1 MTEFEKL
8 LKEHRR
14 LAVQID
20 DERNYLEHL
29 ERQLRAVEKQL
40 KAMAIPVVES
50 QQEAVAPFLTGASKP
65 SEVELESQSPSAS
78 AIQDAVTAVAEL
90 GNGVTAQQLAE
101 HLGITPDA
109 ARLRLQRAARDG
121 LIARMAL
128 GRYRAKRASS
138 DEAKT
143 SSARGPNDTEGIER
157 EATQDESS
165 INSPESP
172 NGIVAKVD

>member
-1 MTEFEKL
+1 MIQADTVETRGDQRLMTEFDKL

-29 ERQLRAVEKQL
+29 ERQLRTVEKQL
-40 KAMAIPVVES
+40 KAGP
-50 QQEAVAPFLTGASKP
+50 SKP
-65 SEVELESQSPSAS
+65 SELELESESPSAS

-90 GNGVTAQQLAE
+90 GDGVTAQQLAD
-101 HLGITPDA
+101 HLRITPDA

-143 SSARGPNDTEGIER
+143 SSARGPNDTEEIET

-165 INSPESP
+165 SSSPESP
-172 NGIVAKVD
+172 DGFVAKVG